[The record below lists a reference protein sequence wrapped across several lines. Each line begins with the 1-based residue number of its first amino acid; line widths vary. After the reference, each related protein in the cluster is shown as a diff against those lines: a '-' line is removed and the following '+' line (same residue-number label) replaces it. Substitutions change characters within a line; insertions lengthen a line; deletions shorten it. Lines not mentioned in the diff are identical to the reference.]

1 MEEVQINEVPQHNLH
16 FTEKMGR
23 NKKSVVVT
31 HLNES
36 NLMPLYRGSQMLE
49 LLGIF

>member
-1 MEEVQINEVPQHNLH
+1 MKCHNIT
-16 FTEKMGR
+16 FISQKRWAET
-23 NKKSVVVT
+23 KKRSESVVVT